1 MKLGTQCFNQT
12 RRSTTTTKKIEIKKP
27 EIPEYKNTIPDQKN
41 STEFQNQTQPQKRKN
56 QDNWNHPVRETKD
69 WRKPTGIMGH
79 NRRNNA
85 CIIGIP
91 GGEEKEKG
99 TESIFN
105 ATTEENL

>member
-12 RRSTTTTKKIEIKKP
+12 RRSTKRIEIKKP

-41 STEFQNQTQPQKRKN
+41 SIAFQNQTQSQKRNN

-79 NRRNNA
+79 NQRNNA

-91 GGEEKEKG
+91 GEEKEKG

-105 ATTEENL
+105 ATTEGNL

>member
-1 MKLGTQCFNQT
+1 
-12 RRSTTTTKKIEIKKP
+12 
-27 EIPEYKNTIPDQKN
+27 
-41 STEFQNQTQPQKRKN
+41 
-56 QDNWNHPVRETKD
+56 
-69 WRKPTGIMGH
+69 MGH